1 MGSGVFLAIVVVLW
15 FVVLVPMV
23 LTRRD
28 TAREA
33 ALPEPLSPAARILS
47 RRSRRS
53 ASPRSFAATSSHPEA
68 RRFSAMSRRESSP
81 SLEHDQHDQ
90 TKRPYELDPQDV
102 VDTGVHARYVDD
114 VEPAPAYDPDS
125 PRPVDPER
133 HRRTDAAREL
143 MLARRRRTLVA
154 LFVLA
159 VVSLAL
165 AVLVSTWFWIPQV
178 IIDLA
183 LFGYLY
189 HLRNEAIREQERRD
203 AREER
208 FADQPRE
215 QSAPQRRIFSASAQ
229 QESETPDERRQVV
242 RIDDEDPTF
251 YDLGYSSPIAHNVD
265 LRGGADASVS
275 DLDRYDDYDDGSW
288 DQRKAVGA

>member
-53 ASPRSFAATSSHPEA
+53 APPRSFAATSSHPEA

-81 SLEHDQHDQ
+81 SLEHDQHSQ
-90 TKRPYELDPQDV
+90 TERPYEDDPQDV

-114 VEPAPAYDPDS
+114 VEPAPVDDPDS

-143 MLARRRRTLVA
+143 MLARRRRTLIAV
-154 LFVLA
+154 FVLT

-178 IIDLA
+178 LIDVA
-183 LFGYLY
+183 LVGYLY
-189 HLRNEAIREQERRD
+189 HLRNETIREQERRE
-203 AREER
+203 AREQR
-208 FADQPRE
+208 FA
-215 QSAPQRRIFSASAQ
+215 SADRPAEPSRRIFTPSAQ
-229 QESETPDERRQVV
+229 QAADAPDESRQVV

-251 YDLGYSSPIAHNVD
+251 YDLGYSSPIAHNLD

-275 DLDRYDDYDDGSW
+275 DLDRYDEYDEGGW